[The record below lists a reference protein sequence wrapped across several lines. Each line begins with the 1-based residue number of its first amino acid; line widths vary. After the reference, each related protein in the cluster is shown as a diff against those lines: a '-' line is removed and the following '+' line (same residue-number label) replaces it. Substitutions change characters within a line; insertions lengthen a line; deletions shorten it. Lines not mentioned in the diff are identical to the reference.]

1 MSVSESST
9 IGRYALLDPL
19 VHTEPVRAVVVPP
32 SKAADVLWMW
42 VLPQGAGTDA
52 EVLRNLADEASV
64 ALPAR
69 HPNLLTWWDVG
80 RDAARAYVV
89 TEALTGR
96 SFGSV
101 LAATQRAGV
110 QVPQAF
116 VGWVLLGACR
126 ARHHLHAR
134 RDARGRP
141 LSRQAKPMDPSDLY
155 VSLEGEVKLAGLRT
169 WSALS
174 NAAAH
179 TPTAPALV
187 SSPERLR
194 GDVEDERS
202 DVHVLAQL
210 AYMALSGRSPFE
222 GDQVT
227 SRLASQKA
235 GAPSLRAL
243 QSDVSAE
250 LDDLL
255 KRSLA
260 YDPARRPE
268 SCRTLGE
275 SLRALLLADTSER
288 RVQAQLGAWL
298 HDLFTTEIAKERAE
312 ISAALAAVRE
322 ASDAAWLGRHARER
336 KARRQGTLPGLLA
349 AGLVALLGV
358 AATAGAG
365 LSEPEVPPVERVDA
379 AHLVVRPTP
388 AARVML
394 DGRGQGSG
402 SEVEVPDL
410 PAGSVPLRVEADG
423 FEPWLGTATL
433 VAGGTTTVE
442 ASLNPMVVEEP
453 VVLSITSRPTGAQV
467 RVDGVGVGTTPT
479 TYRLT
484 TGRPQARVT
493 FQRAGFS
500 EQAVALS
507 GLKPGTR
514 RSVSVVLVPG
524 TGRVATATAAPTT
537 GTLRVLVSGASWAS
551 VEVDGAPLGRNA
563 PLAGARLSAGP
574 HTIRVRNEGDRI
586 DHTETIEIPP
596 GGEVTLR
603 VSPK

>member
-1 MSVSESST
+1 MPESST

-19 VHTEPVRAVVVPP
+19 GHTEPVRAVVVPP
-32 SKAADVLWMW
+32 SKTADVLWMW
-42 VLPQGAGTDA
+42 VLPPGAGTDA

-64 ALPAR
+64 TLPAR

-89 TEALTGR
+89 TEAVTGR
-96 SFGSV
+96 SFEQI
-101 LAATQRAGV
+101 LAATRRAGV

-116 VGWVLLGACR
+116 VGWILLGACR
-126 ARHHLHAR
+126 GRHHLHAR

-169 WSALS
+169 WSALAH
-174 NAAAH
+174 AAAR
-179 TPTAPALV
+179 TPATPELV

-210 AYMALSGRSPFE
+210 AFMALSGRSPFE
-222 GDQVT
+222 GEQVS

-235 GAPSLRAL
+235 GALSLRASR
-243 QSDVSAE
+243 SDVSAE

-298 HDLFTTEIAKERAE
+298 HDLFAVEIAEERAE
-312 ISAALAAVRE
+312 VSTALAAVRA
-322 ASDAAWLGRHARER
+322 ASDAAWLGRHAREHAS
-336 KARRQGTLPGLLA
+336 KRQGMLPGLLA
-349 AGLVALLGV
+349 AGLVALV
-358 AATAGAG
+358 AVGATAGAG
-365 LSEPEVPPVERVDA
+365 LSEPVVPPVERVEG

-388 AARVML
+388 AGRVML

-402 SEVEVPDL
+402 SEVKVQDL
-410 PAGSVPLRVEADG
+410 PAGTVPIRIEADG
-423 FEPWLGTATL
+423 FEAWLGTATL

-442 ASLNPMVVEEP
+442 ANLAPIVVEKP
-453 VVLSITSRPTGAQV
+453 VVLSITSRPSGAQV
-467 RVDGVGVGTTPT
+467 RVNGAAAGTTPT
-479 TYRLT
+479 TYRLAAV
-484 TGRPQARVT
+484 RSDVRVT

-500 EQAVALS
+500 EQAVSLT
-507 GLKPGTR
+507 GLKPGAR

-524 TGRVATATAAPTT
+524 TGRVAATAAAPAT
-537 GTLRVLVSGASWAS
+537 GTLRVLLSGASWAS
-551 VEVDGAPLGRNA
+551 VEVDGVPLGRNA
-563 PLAGARLSAGP
+563 PLAGARLSAGQ
-574 HTIRVRNEGDRI
+574 HTIRIRNEGDRI
-586 DHTETIEIPP
+586 DHAETIEIPP
-596 GGEVTLR
+596 GGEITLR